1 MNKNIVLPNMVD
13 IFVNKK
19 FEVEP
24 FIDALQWLE
33 SKGLPSPV
41 KKENMDG
48 KKPGVPRLE
57 YFINGNYFNVWCI
70 EDLMDN
76 GTSGSNSQEK
86 FRVLPEYIRT
96 DNPHLIISV
105 STAESTP
112 DVQPED
118 TSLNGSVLMGEMFYQ
133 LDAQQYDPTSPSNL
147 EAQPLA
153 ESFVQ
158 WQIYRLI
165 QQCTPSINKLLVC
178 PKHVGAS
185 RHALCCAAS
194 REFTSIGVINIVHY
208 DAYAKADPAAYEAFK
223 KENPDLVAASIETTH
238 GIVKMS
244 AAEAAGGKH
253 RYPVL
258 FVSPITDR
266 YLHFDD
272 DVDEAQN
279 YTAGYN
285 AGIAVGVLMEN
296 MTYSDLV
303 SSPSPRFADSHTNA
317 AHIWVKGEGISNV
330 GYVLKE
336 KKITTDQP
344 WNSFHASS
352 SKNNLLTFVVEAGR
366 KGSSD
371 VAEWFIE
378 HSAAGMAG
386 CDTCDAEPDN
396 LNFAFTG
403 EISFDYGGHTY
414 TYGGYTFGQGH
425 NARSRNNW
433 WAGLASTAGQEI
445 EIPCEGEEKA
455 AISVKLFIKA
465 CGGTENEFEL
475 QITVLP
481 ANADI

>member
-33 SKGLPSPV
+33 SKGLSSPV
-41 KKENMDG
+41 EKGNMDG

-57 YFINGNYFNVWCI
+57 YFINGNHFNVWCI
-70 EDLMDN
+70 EDLMDS

-86 FRVLPEYIRT
+86 FRVLPGYIRA

-112 DVQPED
+112 DVQPD
-118 TSLNGSVLMGEMFYQ
+118 GTSLNGSVLMGEMFYQ
-133 LDAQQYDPTSPSNL
+133 LDAKQYDPTSPSNL

-165 QQCTPSINKLLVC
+165 YQCAPSINKLLVC
-178 PKHVGAS
+178 PNHVGAS
-185 RHALCCAAS
+185 RHTLCCAAL
-194 REFTSIGVINIVHY
+194 REFTSIGVINIVDY
-208 DAYAKADPAAYEAFK
+208 DAYVEADPAAYEAFK

-253 RYPVL
+253 LYPVL

-272 DVDEAQN
+272 DVDGAQN

-296 MTYSDLV
+296 MTYSDLGL
-303 SSPSPRFADSHTNA
+303 SPSPRF
-317 AHIWVKGEGISNV
+317 
-330 GYVLKE
+330 
-336 KKITTDQP
+336 
-344 WNSFHASS
+344 
-352 SKNNLLTFVVEAGR
+352 
-366 KGSSD
+366 
-371 VAEWFIE
+371 
-378 HSAAGMAG
+378 
-386 CDTCDAEPDN
+386 
-396 LNFAFTG
+396 
-403 EISFDYGGHTY
+403 
-414 TYGGYTFGQGH
+414 
-425 NARSRNNW
+425 
-433 WAGLASTAGQEI
+433 
-445 EIPCEGEEKA
+445 EE
-455 AISVKLFIKA
+455 
-465 CGGTENEFEL
+465 
-475 QITVLP
+475 
-481 ANADI
+481 

>member
-1 MNKNIVLPNMVD
+1 
-13 IFVNKK
+13 
-19 FEVEP
+19 
-24 FIDALQWLE
+24 
-33 SKGLPSPV
+33 
-41 KKENMDG
+41 
-48 KKPGVPRLE
+48 
-57 YFINGNYFNVWCI
+57 
-70 EDLMDN
+70 
-76 GTSGSNSQEK
+76 
-86 FRVLPEYIRT
+86 
-96 DNPHLIISV
+96 
-105 STAESTP
+105 
-112 DVQPED
+112 
-118 TSLNGSVLMGEMFYQ
+118 
-133 LDAQQYDPTSPSNL
+133 
-147 EAQPLA
+147 
-153 ESFVQ
+153 
-158 WQIYRLI
+158 
-165 QQCTPSINKLLVC
+165 
-178 PKHVGAS
+178 
-185 RHALCCAAS
+185 
-194 REFTSIGVINIVHY
+194 
-208 DAYAKADPAAYEAFK
+208 
-223 KENPDLVAASIETTH
+223 
-238 GIVKMS
+238 
-244 AAEAAGGKH
+244 
-253 RYPVL
+253 
-258 FVSPITDR
+258 
-266 YLHFDD
+266 
-272 DVDEAQN
+272 
-279 YTAGYN
+279 
-285 AGIAVGVLMEN
+285 MEN

-465 CGGTENEFEL
+465 CGGTENEF
-475 QITVLP
+475 
-481 ANADI
+481 